1 MKKVIDLN
9 VKFVEEN
16 LLNSSEAKLL
26 EIMVEARA
34 MKKESI
40 KQISSK
46 SKLSLQRTLTGGG
59 KENLTLGDVCKPGSG
74 LVFKIEK
81 KRTLKSKL
89 NSKKTNNLIKDE
101 GKF

>member
-59 KENLTLGDVCKPGSG
+59 KENLTLGNVCKPGS
-74 LVFKIEK
+74 VFKTEK
-81 KRTLKSKL
+81 KELSNQ
-89 NSKKTNNLIKDE
+89 NSTVRKQTT
-101 GKF
+101 